1 MLATTKNSRYYQS
14 VSVIVPANSTA
25 PGSFYFPDLPNLR
38 NKKIEKIS
46 VYNYATV
53 PHTPDN
59 ILVTSVGQNI
69 DSYLV
74 LYVNEREYIKMPL
87 SHLQNITTS
96 STGSRTF
103 LTVDGYAPLNNLDVI
118 WSKSYVKW
126 VNSGT
131 TSPGT
136 PSAYFFGIWYK

>member
-1 MLATTKNSRYYQS
+1 MIATTKNSTYYQS

-46 VYNYATV
+46 VYNSTIV
-53 PHTPDN
+53 PTTPDN
-59 ILVTSVGQNI
+59 ITVIAEAQNEY
-69 DSYLV
+69 SYLV
-74 LYVNEREYIKMPL
+74 LYVNEREYIKIPL
-87 SHLQNITTS
+87 THLQSITS
-96 STGSRTF
+96 STTGSRTY
-103 LTVDGYAPLNNLDVI
+103 LTVNGYAPLNDLDVI

-126 VNSGT
+126 VNNGI